1 MTEPTNFIAE
11 ALAAI
16 MRPIVQAAVRDALTT
31 HRVEDRLLETEEAA
45 KVLAVSPDWLYRHA
59 KNSRLPVSSDLRC
72 CASHQKTSI
81 STSLRER

>member
-1 MTEPTNFIAE
+1 
-11 ALAAI
+11 

-59 KNSRLPVSSDLRC
+59 KKLPFTRKLGPKMLRFSSKDIDKYLATR
-72 CASHQKTSI
+72 KIT
-81 STSLRER
+81 